1 MKIKLSKK
9 QWETIGKTAGWFE
22 KTAFGDIGSQLM
34 DIQALN
40 RAIID
45 FLEKNNSRLS
55 RYYPSEDPNDFEN
68 DVAMREKI
76 AECEQ
81 YVGKV
86 EMLIKDLS
94 SKLLVAKEAISE
106 LKDTYSV
113 PDPSI
118 EQENRDFRQRVD
130 SGDPTAIAWSEQ

>member
-1 MKIKLSKK
+1 
-9 QWETIGKTAGWFE
+9 
-22 KTAFGDIGSQLM
+22 
-34 DIQALN
+34 
-40 RAIID
+40 
-45 FLEKNNSRLS
+45 
-55 RYYPSEDPNDFEN
+55 
-68 DVAMREKI
+68 MREKI